1 MARLTRKQIREG
13 LDQTPI
19 DALIV
24 ANPRETKLTH
34 KQREFARMVALGESK
49 AGAYRKTYNSKGTK
63 KTDAQEGWKLS
74 RHPDISQMV
83 ATFAEAKQ
91 FADSH
96 TAEQLRAFVI
106 QQLTKHATD
115 EDIPPAQRI
124 RCLELIGK
132 HHGVDS
138 FITRSEV
145 IHTKSSGDIRA
156 RIMDKLKLIGASST
170 TEANAAQDDAQDAES
185 LLAELATPSPSE
197 SLEDD
202 THPGATPQKGPD
214 QTGEHTHIIPHN
226 RISAETIPH
235 KQSSDFDSMEESAIS
250 DAEWSD
256 SPSMDTSPSP
266 LSAQSALAEESDML
280 EDTGFSGQSVTCNVS
295 GEKNNG

>member
-49 AGAYRKTYNSKGTK
+49 AGAYRKAYNSKGTP
-63 KTDAQEGWKLS
+63 KT
-74 RHPDISQMV
+74 V
-83 ATFAEAKQ
+83 ATKGWAMTQREDIGKMIDQFAQAKQ

-170 TEANAAQDDAQDAES
+170 TEANAAEDDAQDAES
-185 LLAELATPSPSE
+185 LLEELTTPSLVE
-197 SLEDD
+197 IQATDD
-202 THPGATPQKGPD
+202 QGGAGPHIEPGECVSD
-214 QTGEHTHIIPHN
+214 THIIPHN
-226 RISAETIPH
+226 QSSAETI
-235 KQSSDFDSMEESAIS
+235 SDFDAMDTAIS
-250 DAEWSD
+250 DAEWSV
-256 SPSMDTSPSP
+256 SPSIDTSPSP
-266 LSAQSALAEESDML
+266 LSAQSTLAEESDML
-280 EDTGFSGQSVTCNVS
+280 EDAGFSGQSVTCNVS